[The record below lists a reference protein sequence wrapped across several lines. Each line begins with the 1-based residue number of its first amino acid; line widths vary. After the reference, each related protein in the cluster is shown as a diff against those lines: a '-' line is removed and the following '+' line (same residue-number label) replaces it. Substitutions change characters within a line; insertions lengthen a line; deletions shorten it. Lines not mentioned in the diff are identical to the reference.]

1 MRRSGIIALQA
12 ALVGCTVVELTVAA
26 SAGDTPSNPY
36 IPLFSSIISPVLS
49 GLLGFAGSLIGA
61 NFALTNFKRQ
71 RAFDKQLDWYERA
84 AKAVYSLAEAID
96 IACTF
101 QAQPNTSV
109 EVRKKSWTYVQRAHL
124 QIGRIAQE
132 SRFFGS
138 TEAIARM
145 DEIDRFVQKVADKS
159 EAFDPPKVE
168 KSKRDEIVEDIFRLS
183 DRLNKA
189 CSPLIAEGV
198 LHLGLDSG
206 RSRRK
211 QSTDRTVPARRNK
224 SSGLRAAQVETESG
238 QG

>member
-12 ALVGCTVVELTVAA
+12 ALVGCTVIELTVAA
-26 SAGDTPSNPY
+26 NAGDTPSNPY

-84 AKAVYSLAEAID
+84 AKAVYSLAEAIE

-138 TEAIARM
+138 TEPLPGWMRSTALCKKWRTN
-145 DEIDRFVQKVADKS
+145 
-159 EAFDPPKVE
+159 P
-168 KSKRDEIVEDIFRLS
+168 RLS
-183 DRLNKA
+183 TLR
-189 CSPLIAEGV
+189 
-198 LHLGLDSG
+198 
-206 RSRRK
+206 RSR
-211 QSTDRTVPARRNK
+211 
-224 SSGLRAAQVETESG
+224 G
-238 QG
+238 QGGMRLSRTSLVSQRGSTRHVRL